1 MRYALGDRTIKVT
14 EAAKLFGVCAQTLIT
29 WDKSGLLKAT
39 RSPAGYREY
48 RAEDIAQ
55 AWKRLQPYRTAR
67 SFRIPKHVHD
77 QARATSDRHET
88 ACP

>member
-29 WDKSGLLKAT
+29 WDKSGLLKAS
-39 RSPAGYREY
+39 RSPAGHREY

-55 AWKRLQPYRTAR
+55 AWRNLQPYRTAK

-88 ACP
+88 PCP